1 MDVQKPSG
9 LSAASA
15 TPTPRPAPRPAEESD
30 VKAAVSPSTRGGS
43 RLPEVKLQLDV
54 DPATKTV
61 IGLVVDKT
69 TGEVVRQIP
78 TEEMMALKERSAEVL
93 ALLDKKV

>member
-1 MDVQKPSG
+1 MDVQKLSG

-15 TPTPRPAPRPAEESD
+15 NLTLRPTPRAPEESD
-30 VKAAVSPSTRGGS
+30 VKAAAPEPAQSSQSPQQ
-43 RLPEVKLQLDV
+43 VKLQLDI
-54 DPATKTV
+54 DRTTNTV
-61 IGLVVDKT
+61 IGLVVDQA

-78 TEEMMALKERSAEVL
+78 TEEMVALKARSAEVL